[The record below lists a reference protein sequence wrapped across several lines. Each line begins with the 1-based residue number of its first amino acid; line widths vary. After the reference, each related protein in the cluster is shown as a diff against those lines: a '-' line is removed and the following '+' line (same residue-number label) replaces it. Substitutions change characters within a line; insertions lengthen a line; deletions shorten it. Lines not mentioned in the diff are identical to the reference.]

1 MSYAG
6 TILDVQDKT
15 SKDGTKH
22 YWAVEIDT
30 EAKGPT
36 TFTLWDAVFAGKP
49 GKDHEEPICNVRQ
62 MIGQRVVFD
71 CQPGKPRVDKDGN
84 ETGEHWPATLTM
96 IGPSVAPKPLERAL
110 SDPGCDLNAEAVMV
124 LADALRAAGRT
135 LAGAADVAEKV
146 VKGTK

>member
-15 SKDGTKH
+15 SKDGSKH
-22 YWAVEIDT
+22 YWTVEIDT

-36 TFTLWDAVFAGKP
+36 TFTLWDTVFAGKP
-49 GKDHEEPICNVRQ
+49 GKDHEEPICDVHE

-71 CQPGKPRVDKDGN
+71 CQPGKAKVDKDGN

-96 IGPSVAPKPLERAL
+96 IGASLAPSLERASADPARDL
-110 SDPGCDLNAEAVMV
+110 SREALLV
-124 LADALRAAGRT
+124 LVESIRQAGRA
-135 LAGAADVAEKV
+135 LGGAADVAEKIL
-146 VKGTK
+146 KT